1 MLASRVSALFSHLG
15 NRWGQER
22 WENGE
27 PESWSAPVG
36 LQSFQTSVLAVVIVL
51 IKDKSTSSKVDCT
64 SEWLLLSLMELAW
77 IRLYPCCL
85 GLLHC
90 NMEFSLSGAVSQ
102 LWDRVLCF
110 LVFQFRESEIVITE
124 IEMVINYKYLLS
136 VQDLVE
142 QCCFAFSKLYL
153 NQPLNR
159 MDWLLQDGLS
169 RNWTKLAVWVVLGKS
184 ATNYKEMFF
193 IIKYFFN
200 HFQDLGQ
207 AIDLGIGRGGRILHK
222 DSYFLF
228 LYPSQLLCLLLKL
241 HISVP

>member
-1 MLASRVSALFSHLG
+1 MFGLSVCLTGMRDHGVLGFTYENTSERCWQAGCQLFSVIWEIAEDRKG
-15 NRWGQER
+15 ER
-22 WENGE
+22 NGE
-27 PESWSAPVG
+27 PESWSAPVR

-64 SEWLLLSLMELAW
+64 SEGLLLSLMELAW

-200 HFQDLGQ
+200 HFSRSRASHRSWD
-207 AIDLGIGRGGRILHK
+207 RERR
-222 DSYFLF
+222 
-228 LYPSQLLCLLLKL
+228 
-241 HISVP
+241 